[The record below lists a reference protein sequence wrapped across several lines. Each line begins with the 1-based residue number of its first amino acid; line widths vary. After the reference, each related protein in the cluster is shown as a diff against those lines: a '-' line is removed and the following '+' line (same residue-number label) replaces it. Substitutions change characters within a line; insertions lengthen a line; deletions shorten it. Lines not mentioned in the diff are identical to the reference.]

1 MYLLDTNILSEVIR
15 TRPTPSV
22 ANRFETAV
30 SAELFTSVICLEEI
44 RFVTLIGPPGNRL
57 WERTEAKVLNRLALL
72 PIDRRVALLAAS
84 LRAEWKTHGTPV
96 GYRDGLIAATAQ
108 AHGLVLVTRNTRHF
122 DHMTGLKLENWFD
135 QQADAT

>member
-30 SAELFTSVICLEEI
+30 SAELLTSVICLEEI
-44 RFVTLIGPPGNRL
+44 RFGTLIGPPGNRL